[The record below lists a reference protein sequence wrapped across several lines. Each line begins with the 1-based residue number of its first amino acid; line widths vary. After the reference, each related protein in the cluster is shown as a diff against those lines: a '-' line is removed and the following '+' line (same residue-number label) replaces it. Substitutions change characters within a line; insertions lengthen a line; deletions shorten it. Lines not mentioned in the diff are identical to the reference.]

1 MSDYTKS
8 PVTDL
13 DLAEFDDEYVQN
25 EVNEESYD
33 AVPDG
38 KYQAQVESVELTRTM
53 KGDPMLKWTLK
64 IVGPTQAGRKLWRS
78 NSMATL
84 DNRNWLKKDLY
95 ACGLRLARLSEL
107 PANLDRLLDI
117 RMEVTLKSRTGD
129 DGKLYQSVY
138 FNKRLKTAEE
148 VLAEP
153 ASAHDALSRF

>member
-64 IVGPTQAGRKLWRS
+64 IVGPTQAGRKIGR
-78 NSMATL
+78 
-84 DNRNWLKKDLY
+84 
-95 ACGLRLARLSEL
+95 
-107 PANLDRLLDI
+107 
-117 RMEVTLKSRTGD
+117 
-129 DGKLYQSVY
+129 
-138 FNKRLKTAEE
+138 
-148 VLAEP
+148 
-153 ASAHDALSRF
+153 ASCRERV